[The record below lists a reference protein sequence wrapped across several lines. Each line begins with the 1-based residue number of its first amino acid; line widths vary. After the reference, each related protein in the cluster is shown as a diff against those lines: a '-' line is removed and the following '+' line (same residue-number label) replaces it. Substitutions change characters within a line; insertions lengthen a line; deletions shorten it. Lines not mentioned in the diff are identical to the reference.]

1 MKLRPALRVNW
12 LGHSQAEMKMR
23 QWLKICVAALGLVA
37 ALSIVTASSFAQ
49 SSRTLDCKS
58 DRGERLC

>member
-1 MKLRPALRVNW
+1 
-12 LGHSQAEMKMR
+12 MR